1 MTRLALLLCTVSLC
15 ASFGLSACTDDIEAA
30 QHEPAVSNTPA
41 TEPILI
47 SASADNSAPILPTAS
62 VPVLAPKPAT
72 PAPVKLAQ
80 LGGTYT
86 PRQHQNYFP
95 VRRCIN
101 MGNALEADN
110 EGEWGYT
117 IKAQDFRTIA
127 RAGFD
132 TVRIP
137 VRWDLKTQ
145 SRPPYRVEPAHMAR
159 VIEVVSQAQA
169 AGLGV
174 IIDVHHYRALVA
186 DATGPE
192 AARFLAIWDQIAS
205 AFASAPRTV
214 YFELLNEPTK
224 ASTADLNALY
234 ARALAVIRRTN
245 PTRAVI
251 IGGNSWNSIDTMNEV
266 RFPRD
271 PYLVATY
278 HDYDPHE
285 FTHQGADWDEN
296 PAPLGRKWGS
306 RDDINAMRATI
317 AQASAFKAR
326 TGLPVFV
333 GEFGVIDTVPL
344 AERAAWVKARRR
356 AMEQAGLSW
365 CAWDFSG
372 RFKAY
377 DLSRRTWLPS
387 MKSALTGR

>member
-1 MTRLALLLCTVSLC
+1 MTRFALLLC
-15 ASFGLSACTDDIEAA
+15 ASFSLSACTADIEAA
-30 QHEPAVSNTPA
+30 QHEETVLNPPA
-41 TEPILI
+41 TAPISI
-47 SASADNSAPILPTAS
+47 SASAETADSPPSPTIMPS
-62 VPVLAPKPAT
+62 PTVT
-72 PAPVKLAQ
+72 PAPASSEPVKLAQ
-80 LGGTYT
+80 LGGTYSA
-86 PRQHQNYFP
+86 RQYQNHFP

-110 EGEWGYT
+110 EGDWGYT

-137 VRWDLKTQ
+137 VRWDLKTAK
-145 SRPPYRVEPAHMAR
+145 RPPYRVDPAHTAR

-186 DATGPE
+186 DASGPE

-214 YFELLNEPTK
+214 YFELLNEPTE
-224 ASTADLNALY
+224 ASAADLNALY

-251 IGGNSWNSIDTMNEV
+251 IGGNRWNSIDTMSQV

-296 PAPLGRKWGS
+296 PSPLGRKWGTQE
-306 RDDINAMRATI
+306 DIGSMRATI

-344 AERAAWVKARRR
+344 AERAAWVKSRRR